1 MKNARA
7 LLLSTVSVSG
17 FLFVTVANAQQ
28 TNEVLQLKEIVISD
42 LVRASVANAY
52 EARAKAPN
60 AMTVIE
66 GEQLNQFNDLS
77 AGDAIRR
84 LPSVTFPGVN
94 RSREIK
100 LRGIGREYT
109 QVLIDGRPLID
120 GDSSRNFEVDR
131 LPSAMIERIEI
142 VRSPLASMASLG
154 AAGTVN
160 IITKRQFERNGGGV
174 SLGGGYLTQ
183 NGPTG
188 DVNGWASG
196 SEGGFR
202 YFLGADYQRR
212 RVNESASEM
221 VFGKGG
227 EKPNGGSTEE
237 QERSFDDYLVTG
249 RFEFDVTEKDTVTF
263 APTYS
268 HSYEKRDQTSFKFDK
283 DQITRKEQSDELRK
297 RTRETY
303 AGYLEWAHE
312 FNDETRSRLFIDLQK
327 GSEDTSRDSMK
338 YDLTKTPVKGSPEK
352 RENDISLQRIAPGF
366 VLNSSFGGHDVEAGF
381 GASFSKRDEEENK
394 FKKGKIEPNLGRIY
408 TVNEDII
415 YGYVS
420 DQFSLFGNDQ
430 LTAGL
435 RVEHSRTK
443 TTDSSNDD
451 YSVNSTQVNP
461 SLQYKYNIND
471 GLDWR
476 LGVARTLRRP
486 DLRELT
492 PSLSDKDGTLG
503 KPDTRGNP
511 FLKPEKIWGVDTG
524 LDWYILDQQGILS
537 ANVYARHF
545 DDKIE
550 DSLSRDVSNNNRWV
564 KTPENVGNGHLYG
577 VELETRVPLEFL
589 GLENLSVFAN
599 ATAMK
604 SRLTDERTGQKR
616 RFSETPDFVSNVG
629 MDYYVP
635 DWKTTFGVNL
645 NTTYA
650 YTQNILEVNKDGGL
664 SNVRTHFSALN
675 RLDLSARTDITESFS
690 VSFSALNILRTKD
703 KRERTTFDAN
713 GAIADKTFTKEPSY
727 SSYYVRASYKW

>member
-1 MKNARA
+1 MKNARV
-7 LLLSTVSVSG
+7 LLLSTISVAGVLFAVS
-17 FLFVTVANAQQ
+17 AHAQQ
-28 TNEVLQLKEIVISD
+28 ANEVLQLKEIVIKD
-42 LVRASVANAY
+42 LVRGSVANAY
-52 EARAKAPN
+52 GVRAKAPN
-60 AMTVIE
+60 SMTVIE
-66 GEQLNQFNDLS
+66 GEQLNQFSDLS

-84 LPSVTFPGVN
+84 LPGVTFPGVN

-142 VRSPLASMASLG
+142 IRSPLSNMASLG

-160 IITKRQFERNGGGV
+160 IITKRQFERKGGGL
-174 SLGGGYLTQ
+174 SLGGGYLTK
-183 NGPTG
+183 NGPVG
-188 DVNGWASG
+188 DINGWASG

-212 RVNESASEM
+212 RVNESSSEM
-221 VFGKGG
+221 SFKGDG
-227 EKPNGGSTEE
+227 KPNGGSDEE

-249 RFEFDVTEKDTVTF
+249 RFEFDVSEKDTITF

-268 HSYEKRDQTSFKFDK
+268 RSYEKRDQTSFKFEK
-283 DQITRKEQSDELRK
+283 DQVALKEQSDELRK

-312 FNDETRSRLFIDLQK
+312 FDDETRSRLFLDLQK
-327 GSEDTSRDSMK
+327 GSESTTRDSVK
-338 YDLTKTPVKGSPEK
+338 HKFADNKTDLEE
-352 RENDISLQRIAPGF
+352 RENDIDLQRIAPGF
-366 VLNSSFGGHDVEAGF
+366 VFNNRFGDHKFEAGF
-381 GASFSKRDEEENK
+381 GASFSKRDEEENRI
-394 FKKGKIEPNLGRIY
+394 KKGNVTPELGRIY
-408 TVNEDII
+408 NIKEDIY
-415 YGYVS
+415 YGYLS
-420 DQFSLFGNDQ
+420 DQFSLFGNDEF
-430 LTAGL
+430 TAGL
-435 RVEHSRTK
+435 RIEHSRTQ

-461 SLQYKYNIND
+461 SLQYKYNINED
-471 GLDWR
+471 LNWR

-492 PSLSDKDGTLG
+492 PSLTEKDGNLG

-524 LDWYILDQQGILS
+524 LDWYLFDEQGILS
-537 ANVYARHF
+537 TNVYARHF

-550 DSLSRDVSNNNRWV
+550 DSLSKDAQTDRWV

-577 VELETRVPLEFL
+577 VELEARAPLEFL

-616 RFSETPDFVSNVG
+616 RFSDMPNFVSNIG

-635 DWKTTFGVNL
+635 DWKTTFGINL

-650 YTQNILEVNKDGGL
+650 YTQNILEVQGVDKIA
-664 SNVRTHFSALN
+664 NVRTHFSALN

-690 VSFSALNILRTKD
+690 LSLSALNILRTKD
-703 KRERTTFDAN
+703 KRERTTFDAD
-713 GAIADKTFTKEPSY
+713 GAIADKTFIKEPSY

>member
-7 LLLSTVSVSG
+7 LLLSTVSVTGVLLAPS
-17 FLFVTVANAQQ
+17 VYAQQ
-28 TNEVLQLKEIVISD
+28 TNEVLQLKEIMIND
-42 LVRASVANAY
+42 FVRGSVANAY
-52 EARAKAPN
+52 DARAKAPN

-84 LPSVTFPGVN
+84 LPGVTFPGVN

-160 IITKRQFERNGGGV
+160 IITKRQFERNGGGI
-174 SLGGGYLTQ
+174 SLGGGYLTK

-188 DVNGWASG
+188 DINGWASG

-212 RVNESASEM
+212 RVNESSSEWA
-221 VFGKGG
+221 FGKGG

-249 RFEFDVTEKDTVTF
+249 RFEFDVSEKDTVTF

-268 HSYEKRDQTSFKFDK
+268 RSYEKRDQTSFKFDK

-327 GSEDTSRDSMK
+327 GSEDTTRDSMK
-338 YDLTKTPVKGSPEK
+338 YDLTQTPVKATPEE
-352 RENDISLQRIAPGF
+352 RENDISLQRVAPGF
-366 VLNSSFGGHDVEAGF
+366 VLNSRFGDHNVEAGF

-394 FKKGKIEPNLGRIY
+394 IKKGKIEPNLGRIY

-420 DQFSLFGNDQ
+420 DQFSLFGNDR

-616 RFSETPDFVSNVG
+616 RFSETPDFVSNIG